1 MEAFIDSSITFS
13 IFLKHCLEVDLEIGL
28 VNRNRSL
35 KVFNRLFALIL
46 LIILSPLFLL
56 VAISIFIE
64 DGMPIFFKQKRVGI
78 NYTFFHIYKFRSMKK
93 NTPNVATHLLENPGQ
108 YLLKIGGVLR
118 KLSFDELPNL
128 INIIKGE
135 MVFVGPRPAL
145 YNQDD
150 LMTLR
155 VATGVDKLKPGI
167 TGWAQINGRDDI
179 SIEKKVQ
186 LEQEYLYK
194 RSILFDF
201 EIIIKTFTN
210 VLFSKGV
217 SH

>member
-1 MEAFIDSSITFS
+1 
-13 IFLKHCLEVDLEIGL
+13 
-28 VNRNRSL
+28 
-35 KVFNRLFALIL
+35 
-46 LIILSPLFLL
+46 
-56 VAISIFIE
+56 
-64 DGMPIFFKQKRVGI
+64 
-78 NYTFFHIYKFRSMKK
+78 MKK
-93 NTPNVATHLLENPGQ
+93 NTPNVATHLLENPAS
-108 YLLKIGGVLR
+108 YLLRIGGVLR
-118 KLSFDELPNL
+118 KLSLDELPNL

-145 YNQDD
+145 FNQDD
-150 LMTLR
+150 LMILR

-179 SIEKKVQ
+179 TIEKKVQ
-186 LEQEYLYK
+186 LEQEYMLK
-194 RSILFDF
+194 RTTLLDI

>member
-1 MEAFIDSSITFS
+1 M
-13 IFLKHCLEVDLEIGL
+13 
-28 VNRNRSL
+28 
-35 KVFNRLFALIL
+35 FNRLFALIVL
-46 LIILSPLFLL
+46 LVLSPVFFA
-56 VAISIFIE
+56 VALAIFIE
-64 DGMPIFFKQKRVGI
+64 DGSPIFFKQKRVGI
-78 NYTFFHIYKFRSMKK
+78 NYTFFNIYKFRSMKK
-93 NTPNVATHLLENPGQ
+93 NTPNVATHLLENPES
-108 YLLKIGGVLR
+108 YLLRIGGVLR
-118 KLSFDELPNL
+118 KLSLDELPNL

-150 LMTLR
+150 LMALR
-155 VATGVDKLKPGI
+155 VAAGVDKLKPGI

-194 RSILFDF
+194 RSTLFDI
-201 EIIIKTFTN
+201 EIIVKTFTN

>member
-1 MEAFIDSSITFS
+1 M
-13 IFLKHCLEVDLEIGL
+13 L
-28 VNRNRSL
+28 
-35 KVFNRLFALIL
+35 NRLLALF
-46 LIILSPLFLL
+46 LIIIFSPFFFIIAL
-56 VAISIFIE
+56 AIFIE
-64 DGMPIFFKQKRVGI
+64 DGLPVFFTQKRVGI

-93 NTPNVATHLLENPGQ
+93 DTPNVATHLLSNPAQ
-108 YLLKIGGVLR
+108 YLLKIGFLLR
-118 KLSFDELPNL
+118 KLSLDELPNL

-186 LEQEYLYK
+186 LEQEYMYK
-194 RSILFDF
+194 RSTLFDI

>member
-1 MEAFIDSSITFS
+1 MVY
-13 IFLKHCLEVDLEIGL
+13 LKRGHTSQSTTDTEIQL
-28 VNRNRSL
+28 MI
-35 KVFNRLFALIL
+35 NRLFAFIAL
-46 LIILSPLFLL
+46 LILSPIFLA
-56 VAISIFIE
+56 VALAIFIE
-64 DGMPIFFKQKRVGI
+64 DGSPIFFKQKRVGV
-78 NYTFFHIYKFRSMKK
+78 NYTFFNIYKFRSMKK
-93 NTPNVATHLLENPGQ
+93 NTPNVATHLLENPAS
-108 YLLKIGGVLR
+108 YLLRIGGMLR
-118 KLSFDELPNL
+118 KLSLDELPNL
-128 INIIKGE
+128 INIFKGE

-155 VATGVDKLKPGI
+155 VAAGVDKIKPGI
-167 TGWAQINGRDDI
+167 TGWAQINGRDEI
-179 SIEKKVQ
+179 SIAQKVQ

-194 RSILFDF
+194 RSTLFDL

>member
-1 MEAFIDSSITFS
+1 M
-13 IFLKHCLEVDLEIGL
+13 
-28 VNRNRSL
+28 
-35 KVFNRLFALIL
+35 FNRLFAFFFLLIL
-46 LIILSPLFLL
+46 LPFFALITILILF
-56 VAISIFIE
+56 E
-64 DGMPIFFKQKRVGI
+64 DGFPVFFKQKRVGVD
-78 NYTFFHIYKFRSMKK
+78 YSFFSIYKFRTMKK
-93 NTPNVATHLLENPGQ
+93 HTPNVATHLLDNPKQ
-108 YLLKIGGVLR
+108 YILKSGKWLR
-118 KLSFDELPNL
+118 KLSLDEIPNL

-186 LEQEYLYK
+186 LEEEYLYK

-210 VLFSKGV
+210 VVFSKGV

>member
-1 MEAFIDSSITFS
+1 M
-13 IFLKHCLEVDLEIGL
+13 L
-28 VNRNRSL
+28 
-35 KVFNRLFALIL
+35 NRLLALII
-46 LIILSPLFLL
+46 LIILSPIFLA
-56 VAISIFIE
+56 VALAIFIE
-64 DGMPIFFKQKRVGI
+64 DGSPIFFKQKRVGI
-78 NYTFFHIYKFRSMKK
+78 NYTFFYIYKFRSMKK
-93 NTPNVATHLLENPGQ
+93 NTPNVATHLLENPAS

-118 KLSFDELPNL
+118 KLSLDELPNL

-179 SIEKKVQ
+179 TIEKKVQ

-194 RSILFDF
+194 RSTLFDI

>member
-1 MEAFIDSSITFS
+1 MNRVIAIIL
-13 IFLKHCLEVDLEIGL
+13 FL
-28 VNRNRSL
+28 
-35 KVFNRLFALIL
+35 
-46 LIILSPLFLL
+46 ILSPLFLA
-56 VAISIFIE
+56 VALAIFIE
-64 DGMPIFFKQKRVGI
+64 DRSPIFFKQKRVGI
-78 NYTFFHIYKFRSMKK
+78 NYTFFNIFKFRSMKK
-93 NTPNVATHLLENPGQ
+93 NTPNVATHLLENPAS
-108 YLLKIGGVLR
+108 YLLRIGGVLR
-118 KLSFDELPNL
+118 KLSLDELPNL

-150 LMTLR
+150 LMALR
-155 VATGVDKLKPGI
+155 VAAGVDKLKPGI

-186 LEQEYLYK
+186 LEQEYMHK
-194 RSILFDF
+194 RSTLFDI
-201 EIIIKTFTN
+201 EIVIKIFTN

>member
-1 MEAFIDSSITFS
+1 M
-13 IFLKHCLEVDLEIGL
+13 
-28 VNRNRSL
+28 
-35 KVFNRLFALIL
+35 FNRLFALFVLIVL
-46 LIILSPLFLL
+46 SPIILFVAL
-56 VAISIFIE
+56 VILID
-64 DGMPIFFKQKRVGI
+64 DGYPFFFTQKRVGI
-78 NYTFFHIYKFRSMKK
+78 NYSFFNIYKFRSMKK
-93 NTPNVATHLLENPGQ
+93 NTPNVATHLLTNPDQ
-108 YLLKIGGVLR
+108 YLLKIGKFIR
-118 KLSFDELPNL
+118 KTSLDELPNL

-145 YNQDD
+145 YNQND

-179 SIEKKVQ
+179 SIEKKVE
-186 LEQEYLYK
+186 LEKEYLQK
-194 RSILFDF
+194 KSFLFDI
-201 EIIIKTFTN
+201 EIIFKTFTN

>member
-1 MEAFIDSSITFS
+1 MT
-13 IFLKHCLEVDLEIGL
+13 LCH
-28 VNRNRSL
+28 
-35 KVFNRLFALIL
+35 KVTLT
-46 LIILSPLFLL
+46 
-56 VAISIFIE
+56 IFIE
-64 DGMPIFFKQKRVGI
+64 DGSPILFKQKRVGV
-78 NYTFFHIYKFRSMKK
+78 NYIFFYIYKFRSMKK
-93 NTPNVATHLLENPGQ
+93 NTPNVATHLLINPEQ
-108 YLLKIGGVLR
+108 YLLKIGGILR
-118 KLSFDELPNL
+118 KTSLDELPNL

-150 LMTLR
+150 LMALR
-155 VATGVDKLKPGI
+155 VATGVDKLKPGL

-186 LEQEYLYK
+186 LEQEYLK
-194 RSILFDF
+194 KKSILFDI
-201 EIIIKTFTN
+201 EIIIKTLTN

>member
-1 MEAFIDSSITFS
+1 M
-13 IFLKHCLEVDLEIGL
+13 L
-28 VNRNRSL
+28 
-35 KVFNRLFALIL
+35 NRLFALII
-46 LIILSPLFLL
+46 LIILSPILFA
-56 VAISIFIE
+56 VALAIFIE
-64 DGMPIFFKQKRVGI
+64 DGLPIFFKQKRVGV
-78 NYTFFHIYKFRSMKK
+78 NYTFFYIYKYRSMKK
-93 NTPNVATHLLENPGQ
+93 NTPNVATHLLINPKQ
-108 YLLKIGGVLR
+108 YLLKIGRILR
-118 KLSFDELPNL
+118 KFSLDELPNL

-145 YNQDD
+145 FNQDD
-150 LMTLR
+150 LMALR

-186 LEQEYLYK
+186 LEQEYKNK
-194 RSILFDF
+194 RSTLFDI

>member
-1 MEAFIDSSITFS
+1 M
-13 IFLKHCLEVDLEIGL
+13 H
-28 VNRNRSL
+28 
-35 KVFNRLFALIL
+35 NRLFALIL
-46 LIILSPLFLL
+46 LIIFSPIFLL
-56 VAISIFIE
+56 VAIAIIFE
-64 DGMPIFFKQKRVGI
+64 DGFPVYFTQKRVGI
-78 NYTFFHIYKFRSMKK
+78 NFTFFNIYKFRSMKK
-93 NTPNVATHLLENPGQ
+93 NTPNVATHLLKNPEQ
-108 YLLKIGGVLR
+108 FLLKIGKFIR
-118 KLSFDELPNL
+118 KTSLDELPNL
-128 INIIKGE
+128 INIIKGQ

-150 LMTLR
+150 LMALR

-167 TGWAQINGRDDI
+167 TGWAQINGRDEI
-179 SIEKKVQ
+179 SIAQKVQ

-194 RSILFDF
+194 KSFLFDF

>member
-1 MEAFIDSSITFS
+1 MVALFI
-13 IFLKHCLEVDLEIGL
+13 L
-28 VNRNRSL
+28 
-35 KVFNRLFALIL
+35 
-46 LIILSPLFLL
+46 
-56 VAISIFIE
+56 IE
-64 DGMPIFFKQKRVGI
+64 DGYPFFFKQKRIGV
-78 NYTFFHIYKFRSMKK
+78 NYSFFYIYKFRTMKK
-93 NTPNVATHLLENPGQ
+93 NTPNLATHLLENPAS
-108 YLLKIGGVLR
+108 YLLRIGGVLR
-118 KLSFDELPNL
+118 RLSLDELPNL

-145 YNQDD
+145 FNQDD
-150 LMTLR
+150 LMILR

-179 SIEKKVQ
+179 TIEKKVQ
-186 LEQEYLYK
+186 LEQEYMLK
-194 RSILFDF
+194 RTTLLDT